1 MAHLQLKA
9 IDSGCALES
18 LGPCEDLDE
27 EIQLLVQERWRLPGP
42 GWRLMATRNPVKSP
56 VEGTVVTFMYH
67 YL

>member
-1 MAHLQLKA
+1 MSYIVSVLFCGKCLTKVAHLQLKA

-27 EIQLLVQERWRLPGP
+27 EIQLLVQERLRL
-42 GWRLMATRNPVKSP
+42 
-56 VEGTVVTFMYH
+56 VVLYH